1 MNNAI
6 KLAKFFEEELASS
19 LGEVV
24 LSKDKLGKYLLFGTY
39 LVVPIHG
46 GFYKVLSTKH
56 GVPLEF
62 SSLKNATSWCI
73 LHNAGN
79 YHGANRIQTL
89 DLKLCSTNIDLAI
102 HKKLAKVASS
112 AFNKEIYIVKLQ
124 EDAYKRRIILQEIN
138 NYINTSKK
146 IQESN
151 FRKKDPKF
159 NYL

>member
-6 KLAKFFEEELASS
+6 KLARFFEEELASS

-24 LSKDKLGKYLLFGTY
+24 LSKDKLGKYLLFGNY
-39 LVVPIHG
+39 LVVPTNG

-56 GVPLEF
+56 EAPLEF
-62 SSLKNATSWCI
+62 SSLKNATSWCV
-73 LHNAGN
+73 LHNSGN
-79 YHGANRIQTL
+79 YHGANRIQSL

-112 AFNKEIYIVKLQ
+112 AFNKEIYTVKLQ

-138 NYINTSKK
+138 NYINTSKT

-151 FRKKDPKF
+151 FRKKDPNF
-159 NYL
+159 NYR